1 MDRIVLQPLRRWSV
15 SGWVAAALWLG
26 FLLMVN
32 VASWSASDLGGGL
45 VSGFALAVSVA
56 FIFIVGRR
64 WRTARLYADRE
75 EIRLGKKFIRREDV
89 VSIAIEPEGDTP
101 VRFWLGVG
109 TMAVT
114 QDFTKTVSFRDA
126 DGRLLLSVPQLY
138 GSAQVIELARF
149 LKVPLSGAPSS

>member
-1 MDRIVLQPLRRWSV
+1 MDRIVVQPLRRWSV

-26 FLLMVN
+26 FLLLVN
-32 VASWSASDLGGGL
+32 VASWSASDVGGGL

-64 WRTARLYADRE
+64 WRTAPLYVDRE
-75 EIRLGKKFIRREDV
+75 EIRLGKKVIRTEHV
-89 VSIAIEPEGDTP
+89 ASIAVEPEGDTP

-114 QDFTKTVSFRDA
+114 QDLTRTLNFRDP

-138 GSAQVIELARF
+138 GNAQVIELARF

>member
-89 VSIAIEPEGDTP
+89 VSIAIEPEGDAP

-149 LKVPLSGAPSS
+149 LKVPLSGSPSS